1 MNNPGPGQYQQDG
14 GAINKNIAYTFGM
27 KTGSSMRPGSA
38 HVPGPGQYN
47 INIGLSARGTSS
59 GGFGTEK
66 RETGGVTKS
75 SALVPGP
82 GQYFNN

>member
-1 MNNPGPGQYQQDG
+1 L
-14 GAINKNIAYTFGM
+14 
-27 KTGSSMRPGSA
+27 KTGSSLRPGSA

-47 INIGLSARGTSS
+47 IENSISARKTST

-82 GQYFNN
+82 G